1 MVKTMEQKNTI
12 NTNPVFI
19 NSRYPLVT
27 IDSVEDHAGLSLFS
41 FGRDIE
47 PVKAVLETLTD
58 SVGYFRHH
66 IPVLSERFA
75 RWDILN
81 KKDGVLRINI
91 KTAELLDSN
100 SSIFY
105 SLPNFRNRIQ
115 LVSGLSGLSPADNDI
130 SLWLISE
137 MTEDEA
143 ENIMKTLIKYNFKV
157 GVLEYI
163 NSRFSIYNL
172 IIHIL
177 RLYRLGDLKAAGE
190 ILKGFESRINGDLYS
205 YSYSTI
211 INYSLTNL
219 MGALASGAIFERCYN
234 IINSNILDVDTVGH
248 AFKFASIKDSC
259 LTRGMI
265 TEVSARL
272 SEQPY
277 LANILLSMPDDVFM
291 SFINFESK
299 AETSTM
305 ADIYGKLYQYY
316 RYGNITEPE
325 IDPIDMSDIEVTF
338 EVSRFVPNHAKHNL
352 TLAGCLYVSL
362 DKDKE
367 LTNRVINGT
376 NENNKGTS
384 IWRMSENE
392 VQQFLRNG
400 RFGLLKAENSN
411 DKLSQLKL
419 ENIRREKLKAI
430 LLLIQKGL
438 FEGSEIM
445 KYVSDPPNMSNDM
458 WESQIAYAYLTM
470 IKESL

>member
-12 NTNPVFI
+12 NTNPVLI
-19 NSRYPLVT
+19 NSRYPLLP
-27 IDSVEDHAGLSLFS
+27 IDSVEDHVGLSLFS
-41 FGRDIE
+41 FGRDRE
-47 PVKAVLETLTD
+47 PAKGVLETLTD
-58 SVGYFRHH
+58 SVGYSRYY

-81 KKDGVLRINI
+81 KKDGVLSINI

-105 SLPNFRNRIQ
+105 SLPGFRNRIQ
-115 LVSGLSGLSPADNDI
+115 LVSGLSGLSPAHNDI

-143 ENIMKTLIKYNFKV
+143 KNIMETLIKYNFKV
-157 GVLEYI
+157 GVLEYV
-163 NSRFSIYNL
+163 SSKFSIYNL

-190 ILKGFESRINGDLYS
+190 ILEGFSGPINGDPYS
-205 YSYSTI
+205 YGYNSD
-211 INYSLTNL
+211 YSLSTL
-219 MGALASGAIFERCYN
+219 IGALASGAIFERYYN
-234 IINSNILDVDTVGH
+234 IINSNILNVDTVGH
-248 AFKFASIKDSC
+248 AFKFASIKDSYSN
-259 LTRGMI
+259 RSMI
-265 TEVSARL
+265 TEVSAKL

-291 SFINFESK
+291 SFINFESR

-305 ADIYGKLYQYY
+305 ADIYGKLYQYHK
-316 RYGNITEPE
+316 YGNITEPE

-400 RFGLLKAENSN
+400 SLGLLKAENSS
-411 DKLSQLKL
+411 DRLSKSMR
-419 ENIRREKLKAI
+419 ENMCREKLKAI

-438 FEGSEIM
+438 FEDSEIM
-445 KYVSDPPNMSNDM
+445 KYISEEYHNSTDK
-458 WESQIAYAYLTM
+458 WESQVAYAYVTM

>member
-12 NTNPVFI
+12 NTNPVLI
-19 NSRYPLVT
+19 NSRYPLVP
-27 IDSVEDHAGLSLFS
+27 INSVEDHVGLSLFS
-41 FGRDIE
+41 FGRDRE
-47 PVKAVLETLTD
+47 PAKGVLESFTD
-58 SVGYFRHH
+58 NVGYSRDYT
-66 IPVLSERFA
+66 PVLSERFA

-81 KKDGVLRINI
+81 KKDGVLSINI
-91 KTAELLDSN
+91 KTAELLDSD

-105 SLPNFRNRIQ
+105 SLPGFRNRIQ
-115 LVSGLSGLSPADNDI
+115 LVSGLSGLAPAHNDI

-143 ENIMKTLIKYNFKV
+143 KNIMETLIKYNFKV
-157 GVLEYI
+157 GVLEYV
-163 NSRFSIYNL
+163 NSKFSIYNL

-190 ILKGFESRINGDLYS
+190 ILEGFSGPINGDPYS
-205 YSYSTI
+205 YGYNRRI
-211 INYSLTNL
+211 DYNL
-219 MGALASGAIFERCYN
+219 GTLIGALTSGAIFERYYN
-234 IINSNILDVDTVGH
+234 IINSNILNVDTVGH
-248 AFKFASIKDSC
+248 AFKFAIIKDSYSS
-259 LTRGMI
+259 RGMI
-265 TEVSARL
+265 TEVSAKL

-291 SFINFESK
+291 SFINFESR

-305 ADIYGKLYQYY
+305 ADIYGKLYQYHK
-316 RYGNITEPE
+316 YGNITEPE

-352 TLAGCLYVSL
+352 TLAECLYVSL

-384 IWRMSENE
+384 IWRMSEND

-400 RFGLLKAENSN
+400 SLGLLKAENSSE
-411 DKLSQLKL
+411 LSRLMRG
-419 ENIRREKLKAI
+419 NMCREKLKAI

-438 FEGSEIM
+438 FEASEMM
-445 KYVSDPPNMSNDM
+445 KYISEAYHESTDT
-458 WESQIAYAYLTM
+458 WESQIAYAYVTM

>member
-12 NTNPVFI
+12 NTNPVLI
-19 NSRYPLVT
+19 NSRYPLVP
-27 IDSVEDHAGLSLFS
+27 IDSVEDHVGLSLFS
-41 FGRDIE
+41 FGRDRE
-47 PVKAVLETLTD
+47 PAKGVLETLTD
-58 SVGYFRHH
+58 SVGYSRYY
-66 IPVLSERFA
+66 ITVLSERFA

-81 KKDGVLRINI
+81 KKDGVLSINI
-91 KTAELLDSN
+91 ETAELLDSN

-105 SLPNFRNRIQ
+105 SLPGFRNRIQ
-115 LVSGLSGLSPADNDI
+115 LVSGLSGLSPAHNDI

-143 ENIMKTLIKYNFKV
+143 KNIMETLIKYNFKV
-157 GVLEYI
+157 GVLEYV
-163 NSRFSIYNL
+163 NSKFSIYNL

-190 ILKGFESRINGDLYS
+190 ILEGFSGPINGDPYS
-205 YSYSTI
+205 YGYNRRI
-211 INYSLTNL
+211 DYNL
-219 MGALASGAIFERCYN
+219 GTLIGALTSGAIFERYYN
-234 IINSNILDVDTVGH
+234 IINSNILNVDTVGH
-248 AFKFASIKDSC
+248 AFKFASIKDSHSS
-259 LTRGMI
+259 RGMI
-265 TEVSARL
+265 TEVSAKL

-291 SFINFESK
+291 SFINFESR

-305 ADIYGKLYQYY
+305 ADIYGKLYQYHK
-316 RYGNITEPE
+316 YGNITEPE

-352 TLAGCLYVSL
+352 TLAECLYVSL
-362 DKDKE
+362 DKDEE
-367 LTNRVINGT
+367 LANRVINGT

-384 IWRMSENE
+384 IWRMSEND

-400 RFGLLKAENSN
+400 SLGLLKVENSSE
-411 DKLSQLKL
+411 LSRLMQ
-419 ENIRREKLKAI
+419 ENIRREKLKVI

-438 FEGSEIM
+438 FEDSEIM
-445 KYVSDPPNMSNDM
+445 KYISEAYHEANGA
-458 WESQIAYAYLTM
+458 WESQIAYAYVTM